1 MEPIKP
7 DQLNGIHVLL
17 VDDNDDALYILQTY
31 LGLYGAKV
39 TTASNGRN
47 ALAIVRQAPLH
58 VIVSDITMPEMSG
71 LEFIR
76 EVRALPGQRERRTPA
91 VAVTAYPFHNQ
102 RHEALAAGF
111 NAFLVK
117 PVDPLEVVSYVHA
130 LYEQA
135 GPEGRSGSAAH

>member
-17 VDDNDDALYILQTY
+17 VEDNEDALYIFQTY

-39 TTASNGRN
+39 TTVSNGRD
-47 ALAIVRQAPLH
+47 ALAIVRQTIPH
-58 VIVSDITMPEMSG
+58 VIVSDITLPEMSG

-91 VAVTAYPFHNQ
+91 IAVTAYPFHHQ

-111 NAFLVK
+111 DAFLVK
-117 PVDPLEVVSYVHA
+117 PVDPCEVVSYVSA

-135 GPEGRSGSAAH
+135 GPEGCGESASH